1 MTGSGAKLP
10 PWIRLVYDS
19 AAIPVYAGE
28 RIHSPEQLSLP
39 LPEPD
44 SVMVIHVPEFEFRSF
59 RRALMN
65 IKPKWVFD
73 IRAAPR
79 MDRLAGG
86 RSHAF
91 REFDKIGA
99 VYIDLFGVLGISNYR
114 NVAINPAF
122 WTPVVEGFL
131 SRFDNVSGPY
141 FALLDDDLMI
151 NAVSRHFAS
160 SISHVTGRGVSLSRL
175 SADTPEVLEA

>member
-1 MTGSGAKLP
+1 MKGSNTKLP

-19 AAIPVYAGE
+19 ADIPIYRGE
-28 RIHSPEQLSLP
+28 QPYLPEQLSLP

-44 SVMVIHVPEFEFRSF
+44 TVLVVHVPEFEFRSF

-65 IKPKWVFD
+65 IRPRWVFD

-91 REFDKIGA
+91 REFDRIGA
-99 VYIDLFGVLGISNYR
+99 MYIDLFGMLGISNYR

-122 WTPVVEGFL
+122 WTPMVEAFL
-131 SRFDNVSGPY
+131 AGADDLSGPY

-151 NAVSRHFAS
+151 NAVSKHFAS

-175 SADTPEVLEA
+175 SAEDSDLLEA